1 MIPMTEYTKLI
12 ERLGER
18 YGVPDLSTDQL
29 LNRRDRKRRNQ
40 RITAGV
46 VGIAVFVAAVWIVTS
61 VGSFHNTRG
70 PAVPGAPP
78 SPTPAGIDLQ
88 ELERT
93 VGDVTFS
100 FSAPI
105 TGWEVF
111 EGYWEPKDAI
121 SINKSIVGPQG
132 AEAMFF
138 WTSFPYDER
147 TDPCARLL
155 PSGTDLAAAVATA
168 PGTELVEGPSDVTVG
183 GYPAKQVVLSVR
195 EDLGCDPGFFY
206 TWDDPPGG
214 ALFPSTTVGDT
225 IRVWI
230 VHVDGTRLFL
240 EAVTTEQADFDLE
253 QEIDQIIGSIRF
265 GDTPT
270 TFPGAPQVD
279 YVIDLNTGM
288 MTPLPAAIIRS
299 LGEDRPHTGGRFAAS
314 PDDSTLAYVA
324 ADDNGR
330 FQVFVA
336 NLDGSGIR
344 QVTYDPVE
352 ATSPAWSP
360 DGMRIAY
367 EGYSSGGARGLFV
380 LDVATG
386 EATKVIGVQKPGSS
400 PTFTPDGSSIVYDGG
415 TNQQPG
421 LRIVPV
427 TGGPSTLLVEPGGGI
442 LDSGNGSISPDGSLV
457 TYLGGGF
464 PESDEVEHCGPCRF
478 VANTD
483 GTGRRIIGG
492 WMANPAGTWSP
503 DSSRIVTGT
512 GYPGGAIW
520 VIDIATGERAEA
532 ARGRMAIWLNNHTLL
547 VEV

>member
-1 MIPMTEYTKLI
+1 MNDYRNVL
-12 ERLGER
+12 ER
-18 YGVPDLSTDQL
+18 DLARVGPAPFDFDDVAR
-29 LNRRDRKRRNQ
+29 RRDRKRRNQ
-40 RITAGV
+40 RIAAGV

-61 VGSFHNTRG
+61 VGSFHNTRT
-70 PAVPGAPP
+70 PAVPGASP
-78 SPTPAGIDLQ
+78 SPTPAAIDLQ

-100 FSAPI
+100 FSVPI
-105 TGWEVF
+105 TGWEAF

-121 SINKSIVGPQG
+121 SINKSIVGPQD

-168 PGTELVEGPSDVTVG
+168 PGTEVVEGPSDVTVG
-183 GYPAKQVVLSVR
+183 GYPAKQVVLTVR

-253 QEIDQIIGSIRF
+253 QEIEQIIGSIRF

-279 YVIDLNTGM
+279 YVLDLNTGA
-288 MTPLPAAIIRS
+288 MTPLPEAIIRS
-299 LGEDRPHTGGRFAAS
+299 LGGSVLSGSYAVS
-314 PDDSTLAYVA
+314 PDDSMLAYVA
-324 ADDNGR
+324 PDDDGR

-344 QVTYDPVE
+344 QVTYGPVE

-360 DGMRIAY
+360 DGMRIVH

-386 EATKVIGVQKPGSS
+386 KAVKVIDVPKPGAS
-400 PTFTPDGSSIVYDGG
+400 PTFTPDGSSIVYTGG
-415 TNQQPG
+415 TTNQHPE

-427 TGGPSTLLVEPGGGI
+427 TGGQSSLLVEPGGGI
-442 LDSGNGSISPDGSLV
+442 EDSGNGSLSPDGSLV

-464 PESDEVEHCGPCRF
+464 PESGEVEHCGPCRF
-478 VANTD
+478 VANAD
-483 GTGRRIIGG
+483 GTGRRVIAG

-503 DSSRIVTGT
+503 DGSRIVTGT

-520 VIDIATGERAEA
+520 VIDVATGERAEV
-532 ARGRMAIWLNNHTLL
+532 ARGGMAIWLDDHTLL

>member
-1 MIPMTEYTKLI
+1 LSDTRELLRRGVEGFEPMPDAF
-12 ERLGER
+12 ERVLR
-18 YGVPDLSTDQL
+18 
-29 LNRRDRKRRNQ
+29 RRDRKRRNQ

-46 VGIAVFVAAVWIVTS
+46 VGIAVFVAAVWVVTT
-61 VGSFHNTRG
+61 GGAFDRTQT
-70 PAVPGAPP
+70 PAAPGASP
-78 SPTPAGIDLQ
+78 SPAPAGIDLQ

-100 FSAPI
+100 FSVPI
-105 TGWEVF
+105 TGWEAF

-121 SINKSIVGPQG
+121 SINKSIVGPQD

-183 GYPAKQVVLSVR
+183 GYPANHVVLSVR

-206 TWDDPPGG
+206 TWDDPAGG

-253 QEIDQIIGSIRF
+253 QEIEQIIRSIRF

-279 YVIDLNTGM
+279 YVLDLNTGA
-288 MTPLPAAIIRS
+288 MTPLPEAIIRS
-299 LGEDRPHTGGRFAAS
+299 LGGSVLSGSYAVS
-314 PDDSTLAYVA
+314 PDDSMLAYVA
-324 ADDNGR
+324 PDDDGR
-330 FQVFVA
+330 LQVFVA

-352 ATSPAWSP
+352 AISPAWSP
-360 DGMRIAY
+360 DGMRIVH

-386 EATKVIGVQKPGSS
+386 EATKVIDVPKPGAS
-400 PTFTPDGSSIVYDGG
+400 PTFTPDGSSIVYTGG
-415 TNQQPG
+415 TNQQPE

-427 TGGPSTLLVEPGGGI
+427 KGGPSSLLVEPGGGI
-442 LDSGNGSISPDGSLV
+442 VDSGNGSISPDGSLV

-464 PESDEVEHCGPCRF
+464 PESGEVEHCGPCRF
-478 VANTD
+478 VANAD
-483 GTGRRIIGG
+483 GTGKRVIGG

-503 DSSRIVTGT
+503 DGSRIVTGT
-512 GYPGGAIW
+512 GNPGGAIW
-520 VIDIATGERAEA
+520 VIDVATGEREQA
-532 ARGRMAIWLNNHTLL
+532 ARGRMAIWLDNHTLL